1 MTLIDE
7 ARARLREREHS
18 PARLAATRAGGAP
31 ADDGASAPLAS
42 GLASTGVTFAA
53 VGGALESRWDNAV
66 VDLAHCVRPLV
77 PGEEAVLWE
86 GGPYPGEW
94 VESTATINAEL
105 LDRFAPEVTRST
117 HLLLARHQRAD
128 GLLPYKVTADGPA
141 FSQIQMVTPLA
152 RCVWHHYLL
161 TGRSDHEYLRT
172 MYDAMA
178 RHDAWLAAHRDTR
191 GTGAVEAFGT
201 FDTGHDGSPRFWF
214 LPERPLHSDAGQFD
228 PLVPHLPLIAPDLTA
243 NVACQRDYLAR
254 IADELLATSPASARA
269 ALATDD
275 AVAEAGAPVP
285 EAGAPVPET
294 GAPVPAAGAQVPAV
308 AEPLTDAGSRVPEA
322 GDAWRAAAQRSREAL
337 ASQCWDGDDLAWY
350 DRVSGGDLVRIE
362 SDVILRVLACEIG
375 DDDLFAKALER
386 YLMSTRKF
394 LAHYG
399 LTSLALDDPRFESN
413 AARNS
418 WGGPVN
424 FLTMVRAPHA
434 FEHHGHVAELAL
446 IAGPVL
452 TALAESDRFPQC
464 LDPWSGEA
472 AYGERYSPGI
482 LWFLDAVER
491 TFGILPRPDG
501 ALWFSGLTPTRL
513 DGAARAASVAYARV
527 VDGVRFELAGDD
539 EQVQVW
545 RDGEQLASF
554 PRGARLETGR
564 TGEPI
569 AVVGLAAGTVR
580 GTVTTAAGEWPI
592 ELAPNARLLLTPTGP
607 QPATDPTPRFV
618 PPQH

>member
-1 MTLIDE
+1 MTAIDE
-7 ARARLREREHS
+7 ARARLRERERTA
-18 PARLAATRAGGAP
+18 PRLAGAADGGA
-31 ADDGASAPLAS
+31 GALAA
-42 GLASTGVTFAA
+42 GLAEAGVAFAA
-53 VGGALESRWDNAV
+53 VGGTLETRWDDAV

-77 PGEEAVLWE
+77 EGDEPVLWE
-86 GGPYPGEW
+86 GGPYPGAW
-94 VESTATINAEL
+94 IESTATINAEL
-105 LDRFAPEVTRST
+105 LDRFAPAVTRAT
-117 HLLLARHQRAD
+117 HLLLARHQRED

-161 TGRSDHEYLRT
+161 TGRSDLAYLRT

-214 LPERPLHSDAGQFD
+214 LPERPLHSDAARFD
-228 PLVPHLPLIAPDLTA
+228 PLVPRLPLIAPDLTA

-254 IADELLATSPASARA
+254 IADELASP
-269 ALATDD
+269 
-275 AVAEAGAPVP
+275 
-285 EAGAPVPET
+285 T
-294 GAPVPAAGAQVPAV
+294 GEQTRTGDGV
-308 AEPLTDAGSRVPEA
+308 AGSDGAVPHDGA
-322 GDAWRAAAQRSREAL
+322 AWRAAAHRSRAAL
-337 ASQCWDGDDLAWY
+337 AEHCWHAGDGTWY
-350 DRVSGGDLVRIE
+350 DRAAGGDLVRIE
-362 SDVILRVLACEIG
+362 SDVLLRVLACEIG
-375 DDDLFAKALER
+375 DDALFTAALER
-386 YLMSTRKF
+386 YLMHTRKF

-399 LTSLALDDPRFESN
+399 LTSLALDDPRFEAN

-424 FLTMVRAPHA
+424 FLTLVRAPHA
-434 FEHHGHVAELAL
+434 FEQHGHVAELAL

-452 TALAESDRFPQC
+452 TALAEADRFPQC

-501 ALWFSGLTPTRL
+501 AVWFSGLTPTRL
-513 DGAARAASVAYARV
+513 DGAARATAVAYARDI
-527 VDGVRFELAGDD
+527 DGARFELAGDD
-539 EQVQVW
+539 EQVVVW
-545 RDGEQLASF
+545 RDGAQLASF
-554 PRGARLETGR
+554 PRGARLETDR
-564 TGEPI
+564 AGEPL

-580 GTVTTAAGEWPI
+580 GTVTTPSGSWPV
-592 ELAPNARLLLTPTGP
+592 ELEPNARLEITPAGP
-607 QPATDPTPRFV
+607 QPDPAPTPRFI
-618 PPQH
+618 PPHH

>member
-1 MTLIDE
+1 MTPIDE
-7 ARARLREREHS
+7 ARARLREREGT
-18 PARLAATRAGGAP
+18 AVRLAAGRAGTTS
-31 ADDGASAPLAS
+31 ADDGASAPLAE
-42 GLASTGVTFAA
+42 GLASSGVAFAA
-53 VGGALESRWDNAV
+53 VGGALESRWDDAV

-77 PGEEAVLWE
+77 PGEEAALWE
-86 GGPYPGEW
+86 GGPYPGAW

-105 LDRFAPEVTRST
+105 LDRFAPDVTRAT
-117 HLLLARHQRAD
+117 HLLLARHQRED

-152 RCVWHHYLL
+152 RCVWNHYLL
-161 TGRSDHEYLRT
+161 TGRSDREYLAT
-172 MYDAMA
+172 MFDAMA

-214 LPERPLHSDAGQFD
+214 LPERPLHSDAAQFD

-243 NVACQRDYLAR
+243 NVACQRDYLAQ
-254 IADELLATSPASARA
+254 IADELAAPAGEGPSAQARTPGA
-269 ALATDD
+269 AEGDGAAAHDGAHSHDD
-275 AVAEAGAPVP
+275 ADPRDGADPHD
-285 EAGAPVPET
+285 GA
-294 GAPVPAAGAQVPAV
+294 
-308 AEPLTDAGSRVPEA
+308 
-322 GDAWRAAAQRSREAL
+322 AWRAAAQRSRAAL
-337 ASQCWDGDDLAWY
+337 AEQCWHDGDGTWY
-350 DRVSGGDLVRIE
+350 DRAAGGELVRIQ
-362 SDVILRVLACEIG
+362 SDVLLRVLACEIG
-375 DDDLFAKALER
+375 DGALFTAALER
-386 YLMSTRKF
+386 YLMHTRKF

-399 LTSLALDDPRFESN
+399 LTSLALDDPRFEAN

-452 TALAESDRFPQC
+452 TALAEADHFPQC

-491 TFGILPRPDG
+491 CFGILPRPDG
-501 ALWFSGLTPTRL
+501 AVWFSGLTPTRL
-513 DGAARAASVAYARV
+513 DGAARATAVAYART

-539 EQVQVW
+539 EQARVW
-545 RDGEQLASF
+545 RDGAPLASF
-554 PRGARLETGR
+554 PRGARLETDR
-564 TGEPI
+564 AGEPL

-580 GTVTTAAGEWPI
+580 GTLTTPSGSWPI
-592 ELAPNARLLLTPTGP
+592 ELAPNARLELTPDGP
-607 QPATDPTPRFV
+607 APVPSPRFV
-618 PPQH
+618 PPRH